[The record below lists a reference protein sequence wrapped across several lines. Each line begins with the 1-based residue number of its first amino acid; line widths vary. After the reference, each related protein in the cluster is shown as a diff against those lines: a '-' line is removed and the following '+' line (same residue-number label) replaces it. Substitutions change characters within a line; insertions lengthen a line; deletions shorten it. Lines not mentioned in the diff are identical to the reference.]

1 MICTLFT
8 GHPVRRVFLVRYTYE
23 YKLKCVEKYRQG
35 EWPETPEGVN
45 QKLFR
50 DTIRRWIR
58 VEESGGPEALKSNN
72 TNRVW
77 NPDEKYE
84 LVAKVIAGGSLT
96 DIALKE
102 GINSGMLYQ
111 WVQKYKTMGYNG
123 LVNMKRGRP
132 PKEPTMK
139 KRIEPVPLTESERE
153 ELIRLRAENEYIKAE
168 NEIIK
173 KEIALREERQAAL
186 LKAKKQQSSRNS
198 VKKDIN

>member
-1 MICTLFT
+1 M
-8 GHPVRRVFLVRYTYE
+8 RYTYE
-23 YKLKCVEKYRQG
+23 YKLKCVEKYRRG
-35 EWPETPEGVN
+35 EWPETPEGVK

-84 LVAKVIAGGSLT
+84 LVAKVIAGCSLT

-111 WVQKYKTMGYNG
+111 
-123 LVNMKRGRP
+123 
-132 PKEPTMK
+132 
-139 KRIEPVPLTESERE
+139 
-153 ELIRLRAENEYIKAE
+153 
-168 NEIIK
+168 
-173 KEIALREERQAAL
+173 
-186 LKAKKQQSSRNS
+186 
-198 VKKDIN
+198 